1 MCNYGCKNK
10 SQKKSVWCLYS
21 TNEKILFQEQYL
33 PSYSIAGLIIHLVY
47 KLVFSSIAT
56 VQLWLHNNKIR
67 EKPCPVSLFL
77 FLQEKILT

>member
-1 MCNYGCKNK
+1 MCNYGCKNNK

-33 PSYSIAGLIIHLVY
+33 PSYSIAGLILHLVY

-56 VQLWLHNNKIR
+56 V
-67 EKPCPVSLFL
+67 
-77 FLQEKILT
+77 